1 MSTLQLQDVA
11 VAGRT
16 GMRLDLP
23 SLTLAPG
30 RVHVVVGPNGSGKS
44 TLLAACLGLVPL
56 ARGTVTVDGA
66 TLRSLSRSARA
77 ATFAWLPQQAT
88 VEDGL
93 TAAEAVASAR
103 YRFAEPWSTSL
114 RAAHEALAQV
124 GADAFAARPMDKLSG
139 GEAQRVGLASL
150 AAQDAAWWLLDE
162 PGNHLDPAVRL
173 DLVDLVAARAAQG
186 GGVILVTHD
195 LAVLP
200 NLAPARVLG
209 LQAGRLHL
217 DLHTSDPQLAP
228 AVGRLLG
235 LDVEVVDVR
244 GAARWVTVG
253 RQGAP

>member
-1 MSTLQLQDVA
+1 
-11 VAGRT
+11 
-16 GMRLDLP
+16 MRLDLP
-23 SLTLAPG
+23 PLTLTTD

-56 ARGTVTVDGA
+56 ARGSVTVDGA
-66 TLRSLSRSARA
+66 ALRSLSRSARA
-77 ATFAWLPQQAT
+77 ATFAWLPQQPT
-88 VEDGL
+88 LEGGL

-114 RAAHEALAQV
+114 RAAHDALAQV
-124 GADAFAARPMDKLSG
+124 GADALAARPMDQLSG

-150 AAQDAAWWLLDE
+150 TAQDAAWWLLDE

-200 NLAPARVLG
+200 HLAPARVLG
-209 LQAGRLHL
+209 LQAGCLHL
-217 DLHTSDPQLAP
+217 DLPTSDPKLAP

-235 LDVEVVDVR
+235 LDVEVVAVR
-244 GAARWVTVG
+244 GEARWVTVG
-253 RQGAP
+253 RQGAT